1 MATMKSPSGS
11 PDKKLEWKLD
21 QVFGDKT
28 TSEQIHDEDIITALE
43 FDTTGKY
50 LSLGDQAG
58 RLIIF
63 DQSAESAK
71 KGAAVEYQYLTEL
84 QSHIKEFDYL
94 KSTEVEERINQ
105 IQWLRPQG
113 NNLYVLT
120 TNDKTIKTWKISEK
134 TLKKAVFVN
143 KSEKDTR
150 FPQMQVSER
159 GLMPTLLKTYPQLH
173 SYHINSLSACSN
185 GENFISGDDLRINL
199 WTLERTSEAFN
210 IVDLKP
216 DNLEEISEVITSSK
230 FHPISDNTFLY
241 STSKGV
247 IKIGDLR
254 KGSQCEKTAIT
265 LENKE
270 NPATKNFFTDII
282 VSICDASFSKNGKY
296 VFARD
301 FCTVK
306 VWDLAN
312 TSKPLANIPLY
323 DPIKTKLCDLYEN
336 ECIFDKFSLSSSPDS
351 NYIVTGMFNSNFHLL
366 DLKRDTNTQYELN
379 FNRKTISKTIP
390 KKCTEVLGANYDY
403 TQKVLR
409 SAYHPKENI
418 TALACLNCLFF
429 YRGF

>member
-1 MATMKSPSGS
+1 MMKSPSGS
-11 PDKKLEWKLD
+11 PDRKTDWKFA
-21 QVFGDKT
+21 QVFGDRT
-28 TSEQIHDEDIITALE
+28 TAEQMHDEDIITALE

-63 DQSAESAK
+63 DQPEPSGKNSATYI
-71 KGAAVEYQYLTEL
+71 EYQYLTEL

-94 KSTEVEERINQ
+94 KSSEIEERINQ

-113 NNLYVLT
+113 NNLYILT
-120 TNDKTIKTWKISEK
+120 TNDKTIKAWKISEK
-134 TLKKAVFVN
+134 TLKKAVFLN
-143 KSEKDTR
+143 KTEKDTR
-150 FPQMQVSER
+150 FPQMQVTER

-173 SYHINSLSACSN
+173 SYHINSLSTCSN

-199 WTLERTSEAFN
+199 WTLDRNNEAFN

-230 FHPISDNTFLY
+230 FHPISNNIFLY

-247 IKIGDLR
+247 IKVGDLR
-254 KGSQCEKTAIT
+254 KSSQCEKTAMT

-282 VSICDASFSKNGKY
+282 VSICDATFSRNGKY

-312 TSKPLANIPLY
+312 TSKPLANIPIY
-323 DPIKTKLCDLYEN
+323 DPIKTKLCELYEN
-336 ECIFDKFSLSSSPDS
+336 ECIFDKFSICSGPDS
-351 NYIVTGMFNSNFHLL
+351 NQVMTGMFNNNFHLI
-366 DLKRDTNTQYELN
+366 DVKKDTNTQFELN
-379 FNRKTISKTIP
+379 FNKKTISKVIP
-390 KKCTEVLGANYDY
+390 KKCTEVLGSNYDY
-403 TQKVLR
+403 TRKVLR
-409 SAYHPKENI
+409 TVYHPRENI
-418 TALACLNCLFF
+418 VAMACLNCLFF
-429 YRGF
+429 YKGY